1 MTNTQKISAIDSRI
15 ALLRSR
21 AGKENGNIVK
31 KLLRKRRT
39 LAAN

>member
-1 MTNTQKISAIDSRI
+1 MTNTQKINAIDIRI

-21 AGKENGNIVK
+21 TTKENGRVVK
-31 KLLRKRRT
+31 KLLRKRRK